1 MLKAVIFDFDGVI
14 TDSEALH
21 FRAFNQ
27 ILASFGLQIT
37 TSEYYEKYLGLSDR
51 DCYKILITEG
61 RLKVQ
66 TERVNDLVTQK
77 KKVYAALAAT
87 EGQII
92 EGVRPFLKGLAD
104 HKVTMAICSGALLSE
119 IEAILER
126 AGLRRH
132 FGVIVSADQIS
143 KGKPDPEGFLLT
155 LQRLNKTIG
164 PIRAD
169 QCVVIEDSHWGLDA
183 AKAAGMHTL
192 AVTNSYPADQLVM
205 ADRIVKRLDEVTL
218 DDLAGLCTD
227 NTPQPGNRT
236 GQNQRPVD

>member
-21 FRAFNQ
+21 FRAFNK
-27 ILASFGLQIT
+27 ILAPFGLQIT
-37 TSEYYEKYLGLSDR
+37 TPDYYQKYLGLSDR
-51 DCYKILITEG
+51 DCYKTLITEG

-66 TERVNDLVTQK
+66 TGQVDDLVAQK
-77 KKVYAALAAT
+77 KKVYAVLATT

-92 EGVRPFLKGLAD
+92 DGVRPFLKGLAD

-119 IEAILER
+119 IESILER
-126 AGLRRH
+126 AGLHRH

-155 LQRLNKTIG
+155 LKRLSETIG

-169 QCVVIEDSHWGLDA
+169 QCVVIEDSRWGLDA

-192 AVTNSYPADQLVM
+192 AVTNSYPADQLAM
-205 ADRIVKRLDEVTL
+205 AERIVKRLDELTIQ
-218 DDLAGLCTD
+218 DLQALAC
-227 NTPQPGNRT
+227 
-236 GQNQRPVD
+236 